1 MNQTSGFVDIHCHLL
16 PGIDDG
22 AKSWEE
28 SLAMAR
34 MAVADGIETIVVT
47 PHQLG
52 GFAQNHGAAIREQ
65 TEELSGRLAEHEI
78 PLVVLPG
85 ADVRIESGMIG
96 LVRQGEVLSLADH
109 RRHIL
114 LELPH
119 EIYVP
124 LDRLLPELKAAGM
137 VGILSHPE
145 RNAGIMA
152 NPAIVGPL
160 VDAGCLMQITAGSLL
175 GTFGP
180 LSQSVA
186 ERLATEG
193 LVHFVSTD
201 AHGLKSRRPQLSGA
215 HQRMAELV
223 GPVLADQCC
232 CHNPAAVA
240 AGRPVACGR
249 SAVKPARGGWF
260 GWKKAG

>member
-1 MNQTSGFVDIHCHLL
+1 MHQTSGFVDIHCHLL

-22 AKSWEE
+22 AKSWDE

-34 MAVADGIETIVVT
+34 MAVADGIETVVVT

-52 GFAQNHGAAIREQ
+52 GFSQNHGDAIRER
-65 TEELSGRLAEHEI
+65 TEELSRRLAENEI
-78 PLVVLPG
+78 PLTVLPG
-85 ADVRIESGMIG
+85 ADVRIEAGMIG

-124 LDRLLPELKAAGM
+124 LDRLLSELKAAGM

-152 NPAIVGPL
+152 NPALVGPL

-180 LSQSVA
+180 HSQSVA
-186 ERLATEG
+186 ERLASDG

-201 AHGLKSRRPQLSGA
+201 AHGLKSRRPQLAGA
-215 HQRMAELV
+215 HRRMAELV
-223 GPVLADQCC
+223 GPMLADQCC
-232 CHNPAAVA
+232 CTNPAAVA
-240 AGRPVACGR
+240 AGKPVAAGR
-249 SAVKPARGGWF
+249 LAVKPVRSGWF